1 MINSRFERSWA
12 QPEPMKNGFSHVVLC
27 FSYVVISCIGAGTGG
42 PQAAGLNLVPV
53 WDGRPEKTFSHFIH
67 EVKWSLSASRK
78 DEKTLLAAK
87 IIRKALQSGQPTL
100 VQLMHKL
107 DPSDYTTEADVTKLI
122 QCLEVSPLN
131 RQALPDAGNKIGSY
145 YRRLRKRPNENVPA
159 FLIRE
164 DRTHEG
170 SSTSSPRKGARPGAV

>member
-1 MINSRFERSWA
+1 
-12 QPEPMKNGFSHVVLC
+12 MKNGFSHVVLC
-27 FSYVVISCIGAGTGG
+27 FSYVVISCIGTGAASRSGTMADGTGG
-42 PQAAGLNLVPV
+42 PQAAAWNLVPV
-53 WDGRPEKTFSHFIH
+53 WDGRPETFSHFIH

-78 DEKTLLAAK
+78 DEKALLAAK

-100 VQLMHKL
+100 VQLMYKL

-122 QCLEVSPLN
+122 QYLEASPLN
-131 RQALPDAGNKIGSY
+131 RQALPDAGKKIGSY